1 VDRDA
6 EPDLPVPERPTILE
20 DLLQLKQEELML
32 SEALARLS
40 PQYRRLIEML
50 SLETLHRAYTEV
62 AADSGLEPGSTGF
75 LWQKCLQHPRWR
87 LAEPG
92 FR

>member
-1 VDRDA
+1 V
-6 EPDLPVPERPTILE
+6 E
-20 DLLQLKQEELML
+20 DLLQLKQEELMQ
-32 SEALARLS
+32 SAALARLS

-50 SLETLHRAYTEV
+50 FLETLFRPYAEV
-62 AADSGLEPGSTGF
+62 AADSRLEPGSIGF
-75 LWQKCLQHPRWR
+75 LRQNCLQHLRGR